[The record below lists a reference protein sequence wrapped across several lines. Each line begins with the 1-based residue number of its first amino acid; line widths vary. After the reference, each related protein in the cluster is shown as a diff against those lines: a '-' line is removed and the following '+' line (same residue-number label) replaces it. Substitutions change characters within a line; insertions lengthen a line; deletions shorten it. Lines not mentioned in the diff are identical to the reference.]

1 MFPNCASRSSR
12 VTQQTLRVAPPG
24 GLRFWGRCSIFQM
37 PGKRELMLV
46 QFQSSVVPHWMM
58 SELCKPGFAEV
69 SVVKASTLW
78 TLIQEELKTA
88 VSDAKVWEVVCGP
101 EGSSSSGKRW
111 FLSCLD
117 QTLKKKCLCA
127 CSWFMCFPGCSGSK
141 ESACSA
147 GDPGVRFTVLCQFQ
161 LYGKVIQLCE
171 CVYTCVY
178 ACVCVYVC
186 VYMGVWC
193 AKSCLVIQLCVC
205 VYTHVYACV
214 CVYRCVYL
222 GVWCAKSCLT
232 LCNPLDCSLPGSS
245 VRGIFQTRIQEL
257 VAIFSSRA
265 SSWPKDRTCVSFGA
279 CIASEF
285 FTCWAMGEAP
295 WVPIC
300 VCVCVCIYIYA
311 YIFFFSDLFPF

>member
-58 SELCKPGFAEV
+58 SELYKPGFAEV

-127 CSWFMCFPGCSGSK
+127 CSWFMCFPGCSGIN
-141 ESACSA
+141 ESACSS
-147 GDPGVRFTVLCQFQ
+147 GDPCVRFTVLCQFQ

-193 AKSCLVIQLCVC
+193 DKSCL
-205 VYTHVYACV
+205 
-214 CVYRCVYL
+214 
-222 GVWCAKSCLT
+222 S